1 MKTEVLKSIKQT
13 EEEYRSTISAAEE
26 ERSRNI
32 ASAKLEADNLIKKAR
47 IDASEYVKSQ
57 LADAR
62 AEAKRKHDEIVHEGE
77 LKAKVMTEQS
87 REKTTDAVELF
98 VTRFKE
104 HLNV

>member
-1 MKTEVLKSIKQT
+1 MKTEVLRSIKQT

-26 ERSRNI
+26 ERSHSI
-32 ASAKLEADNLIKKAR
+32 ANAKLEAENLVKKAR
-47 IDASEYVKSQ
+47 TDASEYVISR

-62 AEAKRKHDEIVHEGE
+62 AEAKRKHDEIVREGE
-77 LKAKVMTEQS
+77 LKAIAVMEQS